1 MRRCVPISWALINAR
16 ALARPNPSGHI
27 GEIIAHPA
35 LVERQGSIN
44 KARFEAFSD
53 AVFAFAA
60 TLLVLGFV
68 LPVLHGGDVTDAR
81 VLHAFAGMW
90 TNLLAYILSFA
101 VIGIMW
107 QNHHALF
114 RMVRD
119 VDRSTVFYNL
129 LLLAITA
136 FIPFVTSAL
145 GTYPQLHVTTFAYG
159 VVLSLSGTAY
169 NVLLMHLIRSHAF
182 APEVSETAIRQTVVA
197 YRTGWITYIVAMLTA
212 LILPVLSFA
221 LYIAV
226 TVYYLIPRGLDS
238 DLNRNAR
245 S

>member
-1 MRRCVPISWALINAR
+1 MHGRNA
-16 ALARPNPSGHI
+16 
-27 GEIIAHPA
+27 
-35 LVERQGSIN
+35 
-44 KARFEAFSD
+44 
-53 AVFAFAA
+53 
-60 TLLVLGFV
+60 
-68 LPVLHGGDVTDAR
+68 TDSA

-90 TNLLAYILSFA
+90 TNLLAYVLSFS

-114 RMVRD
+114 RMVPEI
-119 VDRSTVFYNL
+119 DRRTVFYNL

-159 VVLSLSGTAY
+159 VVLTLSGTTY
-169 NVLLMHLIRSHAF
+169 NLLLMHIIRSHGF
-182 APEVSETAIRQTVVA
+182 APEVSTSAIRQTVVA

-212 LILPVLSFA
+212 LVVPALSFA

-245 S
+245 P